1 MAKVEL
7 GLKRTC
13 LSCDMRFYD
22 FKRRPIIC
30 PGCGTEFDPENL
42 LKGRKSRAAPKSATK
57 ASVSDDAVDLDET
70 EFDDEDVNVA
80 INKDDDDDDID
91 FNEDDVDVDD
101 TDGPGIIQDDITEG
115 DELLP
120 DLYDKDDQQ
129 ASCFLGVGKYHWFRG
144 SGIKNPSLDENLLA
158 QGVAPAIHILRSVL
172 ALHELEPNRRF
183 GDALNRGFAG
193 QTR

>member
-1 MAKVEL
+1 VNIKVGNQQKIVLTVCKICFTSPKGEWSLFLMVKYGGLERMAKVEL

-42 LKGRKSRAAPKSATK
+42 LKGRKSRAVPKSATK
-57 ASVSDDAVDLDET
+57 ASVSDEAADLDET

-80 INKDDDDDDID
+80 ANKDDDDDID
-91 FNEDDVDVDD
+91 FDGDDVDVDN
-101 TDGPGIIQDDITEG
+101 TDGPGIIQDDITDD

-120 DLYDKDDQQ
+120 NLDDKDDQ
-129 ASCFLGVGKYHWFRG
+129 
-144 SGIKNPSLDENLLA
+144 
-158 QGVAPAIHILRSVL
+158 
-172 ALHELEPNRRF
+172 
-183 GDALNRGFAG
+183 
-193 QTR
+193 

>member
-30 PGCGTEFDPENL
+30 PGCGTEFDLENL
-42 LKGRKSRAAPKSATK
+42 LKGRKRRAVPKSATK
-57 ASVSDDAVDLDET
+57 VSVSDDAADLDET

-80 INKDDDDDDID
+80 ANKDGDDDID
-91 FNEDDVDVDD
+91 FDEDDVDVDVD
-101 TDGPGIIQDDITEG
+101 VDNTDGPGVIQDDSIDG

-120 DLYDKDDQQ
+120 NLDDKDDQ
-129 ASCFLGVGKYHWFRG
+129 
-144 SGIKNPSLDENLLA
+144 
-158 QGVAPAIHILRSVL
+158 
-172 ALHELEPNRRF
+172 
-183 GDALNRGFAG
+183 
-193 QTR
+193 